1 MKTYFAS
8 GFGELEVSWRWFG
21 YAGLLIISMGFC
33 NPCVCTNA
41 SVSGKG
47 AGSISSAVAS
57 RKLEQSTALRSA
69 EQLSKGGNDL
79 KKKKKRNKS
88 SVQNRSCN
96 HSAPSEK
103 LSELIALPVPS
114 WTGASRGAP
123 LRAAPGSAPSFL
135 QHPWWLRVQEGTKR
149 PHKQLALFRI
159 YFLKQTGGQ
168 LPTQE
173 QNWRGS

>member
-79 KKKKKRNKS
+79 KKKKK
-88 SVQNRSCN
+88 
-96 HSAPSEK
+96 
-103 LSELIALPVPS
+103 
-114 WTGASRGAP
+114 
-123 LRAAPGSAPSFL
+123 
-135 QHPWWLRVQEGTKR
+135 GTKAAFKTDLVTVLH
-149 PHKQLALFRI
+149 PVKNFPSPLPCQYLAGRAHRGEPRCELHPARHPASCSI
-159 YFLKQTGGQ
+159 PGGFASKRERSG
-168 LPTQE
+168 PTSS
-173 QNWRGS
+173 WLCFVFIF